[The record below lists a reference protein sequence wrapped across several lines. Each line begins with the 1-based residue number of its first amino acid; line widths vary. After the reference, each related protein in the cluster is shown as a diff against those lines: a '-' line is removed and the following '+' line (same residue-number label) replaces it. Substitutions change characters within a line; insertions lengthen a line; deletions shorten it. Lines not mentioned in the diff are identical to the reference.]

1 MHPNGYLRIALMAGA
16 ILLVT
21 VGATAII
28 VQAPLPERG
37 VAIR

>member
-1 MHPNGYLRIALMAGA
+1 MILNAYLRVALMA
-16 ILLVT
+16 LVVVLVT